1 MKKKMKHDPLIIF
14 VLFYVIFTSTIG
26 CLCWLFTESGVLL
39 FRIWYLM
46 TTFIWI
52 SLAITVL
59 VLFGR
64 LSCLNKLNIKLQKL
78 EKEMKDGKV

>member
-1 MKKKMKHDPLIIF
+1 MKVF

-26 CLCWLFTESGVLL
+26 FLSWMFTESGVLL

-52 SLAITVL
+52 NLAITVL
-59 VLFGR
+59 VLFRR
-64 LSCLNKLNIKLQKL
+64 LSCLNKLKIELQKL
-78 EKEMKDGKV
+78 EEKMKN

>member
-52 SLAITVL
+52 GLAITVL
-59 VLFGR
+59 VLFRR